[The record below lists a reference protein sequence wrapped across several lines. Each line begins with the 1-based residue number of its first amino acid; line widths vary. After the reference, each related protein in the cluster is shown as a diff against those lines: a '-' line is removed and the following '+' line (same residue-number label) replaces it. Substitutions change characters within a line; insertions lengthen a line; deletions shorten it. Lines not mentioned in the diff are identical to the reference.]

1 MTHNLLWCGKFSEP
15 ALSRPVLPR
24 ILLVAIGFVAM
35 ALPLS
40 ACGRKGSLDPPPGGY
55 RLDPGAVRTP
65 TSRRGA
71 ARPQERTQEYDEDG
85 RPIAPEGP
93 PRSFPLDPLIR

>member
-1 MTHNLLWCGKFSEP
+1 MVRQISEP
-15 ALSRPVLPR
+15 ALSRPCLPR
-24 ILLVAIGFVAM
+24 ILLVAIGFVAL

-55 RLDPGAVRTP
+55 RLDPQSVRTP

-71 ARPQERTQEYDEDG
+71 AQPQEKSPDYDEDG

-93 PRSFPLDPLIR
+93 NRPFPLDPLIR

>member
-1 MTHNLLWCGKFSEP
+1 MTRLLSLLLAATG
-15 ALSRPVLPR
+15 ALA
-24 ILLVAIGFVAM
+24 LL
-35 ALPLS
+35 LTLS

-55 RLDPGAVRTP
+55 RLEPGAVRTP

-71 ARPQERTQEYDEDG
+71 TRPQEQSQDYDEDG